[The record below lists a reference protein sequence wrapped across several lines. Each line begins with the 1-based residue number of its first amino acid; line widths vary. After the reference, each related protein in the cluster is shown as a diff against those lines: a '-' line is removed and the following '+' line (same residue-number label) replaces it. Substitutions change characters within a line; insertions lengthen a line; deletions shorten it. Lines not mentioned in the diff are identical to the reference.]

1 MHRTGMQACVTL
13 RRRGTAVASPWRHC
27 SRQRNLRRAAQFPQ
41 PAPTAS
47 PFHAGGEVTA
57 WSFSLW
63 NSAKNFAF
71 IQNRAF
77 TPSDGD
83 GTATDPYIATLT
95 IPSIPDGLYTVT
107 VAATTATG
115 TNSSLWSP
123 PVALGTPPAP
133 SIVGATGSDQA
144 VTLSIR
150 VAQAV
155 TVPANAAAGIRSGT
169 TAASQPTFFT
179 VTLRWGAGKS
189 QGCHL
194 AGLGCS

>member
-1 MHRTGMQACVTL
+1 M
-13 RRRGTAVASPWRHC
+13 
-27 SRQRNLRRAAQFPQ
+27 
-41 PAPTAS
+41 
-47 PFHAGGEVTA
+47 TA

-63 NSAKNFAF
+63 NSAKRFAF

-83 GTATDPYIATLT
+83 GTTTDPYTATLT

-123 PVALGTPPAP
+123 AVALGTPPAP
-133 SIVGATGSDQA
+133 SIVGATGSNQA
-144 VTLSIR
+144 VTLTIR

-169 TAASQPTFFT
+169 TAASQPTVFS
-179 VTLRWGAGKS
+179 VTLRWGARV
-189 QGCHL
+189 
-194 AGLGCS
+194 LGMAVLRAPSDGGVPAISWCC